1 MTQAPAA
8 PEFVVLTGFL
18 GAGKTTLL
26 ADFLAEPEAADTA
39 VIINEAGQINIDG
52 AIIAE
57 TGRALPVA
65 LLSNGCVCC
74 SVANDLRFTVEAL
87 VEGRRDAGLPP
98 FRRIVLEC
106 SGLARPSSVL
116 RSLEPLRAFG
126 MPTRIIA
133 TIDAE
138 GSSLDVGFEDAV
150 AQLAAAQT
158 IVMTKLDRPASSG
171 RKRARTRISGISPL
185 AQIIEI
191 EDPRERALAAFRP
204 PPRAA
209 VTRGRPVF
217 FCADSVFDHPR
228 ITTAFATFPTR
239 PSWAELEAWLEN
251 LVGLCGEKLL
261 RLKGIVALSD
271 CPDPI
276 LVQGVGTLFS
286 APRRLTRT
294 LVEEGLVVIARD
306 TPLALLQ
313 EAELGLAASF
323 RGRSDFG
330 DITGVQAHQVSGG
343 CLTAR

>member
-1 MTQAPAA
+1 MTQAPSV

-18 GAGKTTLL
+18 GTGKTTLL
-26 ADFLAEPEAADTA
+26 ADFLAEPEAVDTA

-138 GSSLDVGFEDAV
+138 GSSLDTGFEDAV

-158 IVMTKLDRPASSG
+158 IVLTKLDRPASPG
-171 RKRARTRISGISPL
+171 RSRIRARIAGINPL
-185 AQIIEI
+185 AQVIEV
-191 EDPRERALAAFRP
+191 ENPAQRARAAFGP
-204 PPRAA
+204 LPRAA
-209 VTRGRPVF
+209 VTRGRPVLF
-217 FCADSVFDHPR
+217 PADAVFDHPR
-228 ITTAFATFPTR
+228 VTTALATFPTR
-239 PSWAELEAWLEN
+239 PSWPELEAWLEN
-251 LVGLCGEKLL
+251 LVGLCGERLL
-261 RLKGIVALSD
+261 RLKGIVMLSD

-286 APRRLTRT
+286 APRRLTRSP
-294 LVEEGLVVIARD
+294 VEEGLVVIARD

-313 EAELGLAASF
+313 EAELGLVASF
-323 RGRSDFG
+323 RGRVFEDS
-330 DITGVQAHQVSGG
+330 VGG
-343 CLTAR
+343 MAQHRM